1 MTRAL
6 SVSRIPAAIDDEP
19 LDSLDRNAAV
29 GLASS
34 AVAWCE
40 GLLAETQTEEEDE
53 AGEDSR
59 ER

>member
-1 MTRAL
+1 
-6 SVSRIPAAIDDEP
+6 

-29 GLASS
+29 ELASS

-40 GLLAETQTEEEDE
+40 GLLAEMQTEEEDE